1 MNTDWSTV
9 LLAVVTVVMVA
20 LFIYSLCMDNGGCD
34 KSECDKCPF
43 LRCNGKR

>member
-20 LFIYSLCMDNGGCD
+20 VFICSLCMDKGGCG
-34 KSECDKCPF
+34 KLECDKCPF
-43 LRCNGKR
+43 SRCNEKR